1 MTSLPEGRAIFKIK
15 KTFSNMRSLF
25 ICIVFVLQA
34 AISAA
39 QSDNPPYKVGE
50 SLTYIVNYKWGA
62 INTDVGEAVTNLS
75 FSDGH
80 YHSVIKGRTF
90 KFYDIFFKVREH
102 FESKFTQT
110 PVKPYYFYRNTYEG
124 KYHMQN
130 TFYFNPQDNVINA
143 KIQKYDRTPKD
154 TLLKGT
160 GETYDLVSLFYKVRS
175 IDFNTVTMNVRIPI
189 SFAIDSDVY
198 NLYFIY
204 QGKEVKKIQKLG
216 TFNTL
221 KFAVKLVAG
230 SVFTGEEEMT
240 IWVTDDLNKIPLLF
254 EAPILVGRVQGRL
267 SSYKNV
273 KYPLSSKIK

>member
-1 MTSLPEGRAIFKIK
+1 
-15 KTFSNMRSLF
+15 MRSLF

-34 AISAA
+34 AVSAA

-50 SLTYIVNYKWGA
+50 SLTYTVNYKWGA

-75 FSDGH
+75 FSDGY
-80 YHSVIKGRTF
+80 YHSIIKGRTF

-102 FESKFTQT
+102 FESKFTQV
-110 PVKPYYFYRNTYEG
+110 PVKPHYFYRNTYEG

-130 TFYFNPQDNVINA
+130 TFYFNLQDSVINA

-189 SFAIDSDVY
+189 SFAIDSEVY
-198 NLYFIY
+198 NFYFIY
-204 QGKEVKKIQKLG
+204 HGKEVKKIQKLG

-240 IWVTDDLNKIPLLF
+240 IWVSDDLNKIPLLF
-254 EAPILVGRVQGRL
+254 EAPILVGHVQGRL